1 MIDAE
6 LVHFGPVWGRPVSRS
21 MALCMADKDP
31 GLESRTMTR
40 SATTVT
46 CPACLHLMTDTRAIE
61 AAHGITKG
69 GAA

>member
-1 MIDAE
+1 MIDAM

-21 MALCMADKDP
+21 MALCMAQKDP

-40 SATTVT
+40 SSATVT
-46 CPACLHLMTDTRAIE
+46 CPECLKLMTDARVIE

-69 GAA
+69 QP